1 MLGFYNTKRRPAKA
15 ATTMVEAM
23 AKSPVPGLPM
33 TIVAAEDP
41 DGFETLLVPLEVA
54 ALVPAVAAALP
65 DVVVLAV
72 LGYRRELVYVVQD
85 DVAGIGM
92 SPPFGGTWLSPTQ
105 DKNTFGA

>member
-72 LGYRRELVYVVQD
+72 CVTSSAWAKRSEKKGKYT
-85 DVAGIGM
+85 DVGV
-92 SPPFGGTWLSPTQ
+92 
-105 DKNTFGA
+105 